1 MTLKAIIFDVDGTIA
16 NTEHDGH
23 LKAFNEAFDFY
34 ELDWYWD
41 SALYGELLS
50 VSGGKERLSFYLN
63 NYNPKLKWPLIESDI
78 VNIHNKKTEIFI
90 STISKGFISLRIG
103 VERLINDAHNHSLKL
118 AIATTTSFDNVKA
131 ILESTLGNDALEN
144 FAVVAAGDIVDK
156 KKPASDI
163 YDYVLDKM
171 NLECSECIVI
181 EDSEIGFQS
190 ATSAGLKTV
199 ITLNEYTYTKNF
211 KGALVVLDHLGE
223 DDQPFQIVN
232 GTPTTH
238 TLVSVD
244 YIKELYECN
253 R

>member
-1 MTLKAIIFDVDGTIA
+1 MTLQAFIFDVDVSIA

-23 LKAFNEAFDFY
+23 LEAFNEAFDFY

-41 SALYGELLS
+41 SALYRALLS
-50 VSGGKERLSFYLN
+50 VSGGKERLSFYIN
-63 NYNPKLKWPLIESDI
+63 NYNPKLKWPLIENDI

-90 STISKGFISLRIG
+90 NKISAGFISVRIG
-103 VERLINDAHNHSLKL
+103 VERLINDAHNHNLKL
-118 AIATTTSFDNVKA
+118 AIATTTSFNNVKA
-131 ILESTLGNDALEN
+131 ILEPTLGRGALEN
-144 FAVVAAGDIVDK
+144 FEVVAAGDIVDK

-171 NLECSECIVI
+171 NLECSECVVI

-199 ITLNEYTYTKNF
+199 ITLSEYTNTKNF
-211 KGALVVLDHLGE
+211 KGALVVLDHFGE

>member
-41 SALYGELLS
+41 SALYGALLS
-50 VSGGKERLSFYLN
+50 VSGGKERLSFYIN
-63 NYNPKLKWPLIESDI
+63 NYNPKLKWPLNESDI

-90 STISKGFISLRIG
+90 NKISAGFISLRIG
-103 VERLINDAHNHSLKL
+103 VERLINDALNHNLKL
-118 AIATTTSFDNVKA
+118 AIATTTSLNNVKT
-131 ILESTLGNDALEN
+131 ILESTLGKGALEI
-144 FAVVAAGDIVDK
+144 FEVVAAGDIVDK

-171 NLECSECIVI
+171 NLECSECVVI

-199 ITLNEYTYTKNF
+199 ITLSEYTNTKNF

>member
-1 MTLKAIIFDVDGTIA
+1 M
-16 NTEHDGH
+16 
-23 LKAFNEAFDFY
+23 
-34 ELDWYWD
+34 
-41 SALYGELLS
+41 
-50 VSGGKERLSFYLN
+50 
-63 NYNPKLKWPLIESDI
+63 
-78 VNIHNKKTEIFI
+78 
-90 STISKGFISLRIG
+90 
-103 VERLINDAHNHSLKL
+103 KL
-118 AIATTTSFDNVKA
+118 AIATTTLFNNVKA
-131 ILESTLGNDALEN
+131 ILESTLGKGALQN
-144 FAVVAAGDIVDK
+144 FEVVAAGDIVDK

-171 NLECSECIVI
+171 NLECSECVVI

-199 ITLNEYTYTKNF
+199 ITLSEYTNTKNF

>member
-1 MTLKAIIFDVDGTIA
+1 
-16 NTEHDGH
+16 
-23 LKAFNEAFDFY
+23 
-34 ELDWYWD
+34 
-41 SALYGELLS
+41 
-50 VSGGKERLSFYLN
+50 LSFYIN
-63 NYNPKLKWPLIESDI
+63 NYNPKLKWPLSESDI

-90 STISKGFISLRIG
+90 NKISAGFISLWIG
-103 VERLINDAHNHSLKL
+103 VERLINDAHNHNLKL
-118 AIATTTSFDNVKA
+118 PIATSTSFSNVKV
-131 ILESTLGNDALEN
+131 ILESTLGKDALN
-144 FAVVAAGDIVDK
+144 FFEVVAAGDIVE

-163 YDYVLDKM
+163 YDLVLDKM
-171 NLECSECIVI
+171 NLNCNECVVI

-190 ATSAGLKTV
+190 VNSAGLKTV
-199 ITLNEYTYTKNF
+199 ITLSEYTNTKNF